1 MTKPP
6 TASIP
11 TVDGEHPRRRRS
23 VGRAI
28 GITVYSLIAGVVVIA
43 LIAAGFVVWTIQRSF
58 PQIDGTVAVE
68 GLGGDVTVQRD
79 VLGIPTITA
88 GTTDDLFY
96 AQGYVHAQDR
106 FWEMDFRRHVT
117 AGRLAELFGESQVG
131 TDAFVRTLD
140 WRGIAEAEF
149 ELLDERSRAVT
160 NRNPARREH

>member
-6 TASIP
+6 TAPIP
-11 TVDGEHPRRRRS
+11 TVDGEAPTRRRS

-28 GITVYSLIAGVVVIA
+28 GITLFSVIAGVVVIA
-43 LIAAGFVVWTIQRSF
+43 LVAAGFVVWTIQRSF
-58 PQIDGTVAVE
+58 PQLSGTVAVA

-88 GTTDDLFY
+88 GDSHDLFF

-117 AGRLAELFGESQVG
+117 AGRVSELFGESQLA
-131 TDAFVRTLD
+131 TDKFLRTLG
-140 WRGIAEAEF
+140 WREIAEQEVEALDPTIRA
-149 ELLDERSRAVT
+149 LLRRLRRRA
-160 NRNPARREH
+160 